1 LKRAVA
7 LEPTNARFH
16 EGLVQLY
23 AMTQRPAEALVEG
36 RRALQLDPLSPTANA
51 EFAHALLVNDRCD
64 EALPA
69 ELQANLWRLGVP
81 CDAQTPRDE
90 VVSLLWARK
99 RNLSLAFQ
107 PTWDSPGATPPNA
120 A

>member
-1 LKRAVA
+1 MSERDLMLLRLGQALARVA
-7 LEPTNARFH
+7 
-16 EGLVQLY
+16 
-23 AMTQRPAEALVEG
+23 RPH
-36 RRALQLDPLSPTANA
+36 RS
-51 EFAHALLVNDRCD
+51 D

-81 CDAQTPRDE
+81 CDAQTQREE

-99 RNLSLAFQ
+99 RNLWLAFQ
-107 PTWDSPGATPPNA
+107 PTWDGPRATPPNA

>member
-1 LKRAVA
+1 MMVRLGQALARVA
-7 LEPTNARFH
+7 
-16 EGLVQLY
+16 
-23 AMTQRPAEALVEG
+23 RP
-36 RRALQLDPLSPTANA
+36 
-51 EFAHALLVNDRCD
+51 HRCD

>member
-1 LKRAVA
+1 MGEREL
-7 LEPTNARFH
+7 T
-16 EGLVQLY
+16 LVQLGQ
-23 AMTQRPAEALVEG
+23 ALDRVARP
-36 RRALQLDPLSPTANA
+36 
-51 EFAHALLVNDRCD
+51 HRCD

-107 PTWDSPGATPPNA
+107 PRWDGPGETPPNA

>member
-1 LKRAVA
+1 M
-7 LEPTNARFH
+7 
-16 EGLVQLY
+16 LVLD
-23 AMTQRPAEALVEG
+23 
-36 RRALQLDPLSPTANA
+36 RALDRVARP
-51 EFAHALLVNDRCD
+51 HRCD
-64 EALPA
+64 EALPV

-90 VVSLLWARK
+90 LVSLLWARK

-107 PTWDSPGATPPNA
+107 PRWDGPGTTPLSA

>member
-1 LKRAVA
+1 MSEQELM
-7 LEPTNARFH
+7 
-16 EGLVQLY
+16 LVQLRQ
-23 AMTQRPAEALVEG
+23 ALNRVARP
-36 RRALQLDPLSPTANA
+36 
-51 EFAHALLVNDRCD
+51 HRCD

-69 ELQANLWRLGVP
+69 DLQANLWRLGVP
-81 CDAQTPRDE
+81 CEARTPREE

-107 PTWDSPGATPPNA
+107 PTWDGPQATPPNA

>member
-1 LKRAVA
+1 MSEREVML
-7 LEPTNARFH
+7 F
-16 EGLVQLY
+16 QL
-23 AMTQRPAEALVEG
+23 G
-36 RRALQLDPLSPTANA
+36 RALARVARP
-51 EFAHALLVNDRCD
+51 HRCD
-64 EALPA
+64 EALPV

-107 PTWDSPGATPPNA
+107 PRWDGPGETPPNA

>member
-1 LKRAVA
+1 MSERDLIM
-7 LEPTNARFH
+7 
-16 EGLVQLY
+16 VQLGQ
-23 AMTQRPAEALVEG
+23 ALDRVARP
-36 RRALQLDPLSPTANA
+36 
-51 EFAHALLVNDRCD
+51 HRCD

-81 CDAQTPRDE
+81 CDAQTPRE
-90 VVSLLWARK
+90 QVVSLLWARK

-107 PTWDSPGATPPNA
+107 PPWGGPRETPPTA